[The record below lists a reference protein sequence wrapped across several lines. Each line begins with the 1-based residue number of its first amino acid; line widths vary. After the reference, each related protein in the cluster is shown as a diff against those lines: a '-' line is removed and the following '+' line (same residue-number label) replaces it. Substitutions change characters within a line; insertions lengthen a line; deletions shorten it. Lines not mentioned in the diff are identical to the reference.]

1 MLGRRPRIGIDV
13 GDDDIYRRRRTG
25 SYLAGGEFDSL
36 SARRYPVEDVEFTV
50 QDLEPRPREETEQV
64 SPVFRKSMLVEPSPI
79 IRRMLGLPGTLIG
92 SPTGF
97 TTDVLG
103 MLADVFAPRMYR
115 GQGVGLHIP
124 KAYTYMPTALT
135 FDDIKHGRYV
145 GGAGVL
151 RTRSRMARRG
161 A

>member
-1 MLGRRPRIGIDV
+1 L
-13 GDDDIYRRRRTG
+13 
-25 SYLAGGEFDSL
+25 
-36 SARRYPVEDVEFTV
+36 
-50 QDLEPRPREETEQV
+50 EQV
-64 SPVFRKSMLVEPSPI
+64 SPVFRKSALEEPSPI
-79 IRRMLGLPGTLIG
+79 IRRALGLPGVLIG
-92 SPTGF
+92 HPTGF

-103 MLADVFAPRMYR
+103 MLADIFAPRMYS

-124 KAYTYMPTALT
+124 KSYTYMPTALT
-135 FDDIKHGRYV
+135 FDNIKHSRYV